1 MKIAAG
7 RLVRPAPH
15 RSLTTRG
22 RSIQCD
28 RHLERVLTVQQ
39 VPPRQIMTDTTTG
52 VDCGPDTTA
61 TIGEADRMRI
71 SQLTCQQKRVFAL
84 LSQGLSNK
92 EIARMLGLH
101 ESTVKVH
108 VSAIL
113 ARLSCRNRTT
123 AALLSLRY
131 QLSQI
136 YREARR
142 IRTATEPTHA
152 PVFQQ
157 PTRVS

>member
-1 MKIAAG
+1 
-7 RLVRPAPH
+7 
-15 RSLTTRG
+15 
-22 RSIQCD
+22 
-28 RHLERVLTVQQ
+28 
-39 VPPRQIMTDTTTG
+39 MTDTTTG
-52 VDCGPDTTA
+52 FDCGPDMTA